1 MCLGI
6 TNMFATKPSV
16 KKVTKYDPAVEE
28 AVRYCMIAL
37 PADGGKQFPMMV
49 DGRKITFTAPKGA
62 KKGQEVEFAFTFKG
76 GQVLSPP
83 YTIDAD
89 LESTPSTLV
98 AMAEDEPVLK
108 SSVKSSEPMEL
119 AELANAMTSKV
130 LEQHAVS
137 AEARISKAV
146 AEDVSPK
153 LLDGASSAKTAF
165 ETAAND
171 AAVAAVE
178 PAKQP
183 IVAMAE
189 EEPVLKSSAKSSE
202 PIDYKELAKA
212 TTSNVLDVAVTAVEE
227 RAKLPIVAM
236 AKDEPIVLPLGMRDL
251 MVALVLLL
259 AMAVVIKT

>member
-1 MCLGI
+1 
-6 TNMFATKPSV
+6 MFASKPSV

-37 PADGGKQFPMMV
+37 PADGGKQFLMMV

-108 SSVKSSEPMEL
+108 SSVKSSEPIDYKEL